1 MFTSVTDQPAAEY
14 MNVEAAVGHLLIV
27 RPQRYQ
33 DSGFITEF
41 QPQGTDVVFCDVCDL
56 DLIDPA
62 TNQPGK
68 VFRGNSFL
76 QGYLKGT
83 FKRYLGHTLIGM
95 IYTGP
100 RQRGQKPPYM
110 WQDLS
115 ADPNIVARGQAW
127 MAAHQDFL
135 VAITPAVAEVA
146 PAAYQHQTPQAPQV
160 GPYAQ
165 PDPHATPAAA
175 PVSAPAAPP
184 AYTQPAPTVHQPM
197 TTLQQLRA
205 ANQNHQGQPQ
215 SETPPF

>member
-14 MNVEAAVGHLLIV
+14 MNVEASVGHLLIV

-33 DSGFITEF
+33 DSGFKTEF
-41 QPQGTDVVFCDVCDL
+41 QPDGTDVVFCDVADL
-56 DLIDPA
+56 DVIDPA
-62 TNQPGK
+62 TNTAGK
-68 VFRGNSFL
+68 MFRGNSFL

-83 FKRYLGHTLIGM
+83 FKRYIGHTLIGV

-127 MAAHQDFL
+127 MAAHPDFL

-146 PAAYQHQTPQAPQV
+146 PTQYQYRDPAPAAPAV
-160 GPYAQ
+160 
-165 PDPHATPAAA
+165 PAAA

-184 AYTQPAPTVHQPM
+184 VYQQPEPQVYQPM